1 MDRAMNHIVLQVKEK
16 TNLIN
21 PFYNFRREN
30 KLAMLIFLFAKD
42 LSQSLRK
49 KTLVALIVSE
59 VKSTMDVHIYHIPFH
74 TISFLGSAMVEC
86 CSRLNA
92 QKLKKIK

>member
-1 MDRAMNHIVLQVKEK
+1 MDRAMNHRVLQVKEK
-16 TNLIN
+16 NEPIL
-21 PFYNFRREN
+21 FHNFRREK

-59 VKSTMDVHIYHIPFH
+59 VKPTMDVHIYHIPFH

-92 QKLKKIK
+92 QKLKKMK